1 MSRVHTIQNYTNL
14 NIVNI
19 TQNTTNNKNLVLDLW
34 NFTNTKHS
42 QIFLLL
48 KDLKV
53 VSSDSKKLVLDI
65 GNNHDNRIAINH
77 IEDKSIE
84 LLQKY
89 MTKINKKG
97 KFSFNSLVRELR
109 FLEFTN
115 STFDIYDTNKKKI
128 DTLDKVKCVDI
139 IVEFIDINLDMV
151 SGIINLNTNLTTV
164 ISKIVVPEKSK
175 LNLDE
180 IFFKD
185 NLDYTSTSESETLT
199 PMFNNKPD
207 NENNDSND
215 SNDSDNSEDDDSDDN
230 ESYEHKLSMSDK
242 IIVLTDSESN

>member
-1 MSRVHTIQNYTNL
+1 M
-14 NIVNI
+14 
-19 TQNTTNNKNLVLDLW
+19 
-34 NFTNTKHS
+34 
-42 QIFLLL
+42 

-151 SGIINLNTNLTTV
+151 SGVINLNTNLSTV
-164 ISKIVVPEKSK
+164 ISKIVIPEKSK

-199 PMFNNKPD
+199 PIFNNKPD

-215 SNDSDNSEDDDSDDN
+215 SDTSEDDDSNDN
-230 ESYEHKLSMSDK
+230 ESYEHKLSVSDK
-242 IIVLTDSESN
+242 IIVLTDSESD